1 MSMIHSVFVLFG
13 FFPVSAGALP
23 ALPAWMVGGLTI
35 VSAVLALIGGVIAFK
50 RSRMGSVFLILAA
63 LLCVAAPTEF
73 WIYGSL
79 YLIAAVFCFFLHRHS
94 DFADDEYEEEDDED
108 DEDEDFDELDEERL
122 IPREPHPRR
131 RERASRIPA
140 APSGE
145 KRVPLDHPS
154 EAVPRVR
161 RRTSKT
167 CPTCGANVAIVD
179 HYCPNCGSPLHTPAD
194 LSAGEPPS
202 VPAEREPL
210 SSSDVLR
217 GPETPEPE
225 DRGVFSVRSVPEP
238 NADDLLPEEASE
250 EAADGDLDPEGSAFE
265 GPEPEKPMER
275 ALPFHEDIRVSTPYK
290 VFVKPLKEN
299 ENIPTRPLNI
309 DPDAS
314 YQEFS
319 QYARRRK
326 RRTRSLGRRLAGVLL
341 LLGLVGGTT
350 WFLLGLRKLPEN
362 QLPVQPGP
370 IVDPV
375 VASSEIVASNE
386 PVAQPVDVPSGALP
400 SLTLRA
406 SPEQGRVTGSNVNLR
421 EDHSTGSR
429 SIVRL
434 QTNAKGTIL
443 DTWEGTSGT
452 LSGLWYRIRTQ
463 DNKEGWIYGQYF
475 LPIGEPLPKGYTS
488 ALLKSFGAGRAEAVA
503 ELGQPTQS
511 KASSLG
517 WRGLTLTLNGETITR
532 IQLTGSGR
540 ELKNGVRVGMPRKD
554 LVGIMGYPSHLVS
567 GQWRYVES
575 DGKGMGV
582 QFNKDGAVSGV
593 TVGSL

>member
-13 FFPVSAGALP
+13 FFPVSAGVLP
-23 ALPAWMVGGLTI
+23 PLPAWMAGGLTI

-94 DFADDEYEEEDDED
+94 DFADDAYEEDDEED
-108 DEDEDFDELDEERL
+108 EDEDEDFDELDEERL
-122 IPREPHPRR
+122 ILREPHPRR

-140 APSGE
+140 GPSGE
-145 KRVPLDHPS
+145 KRVPLGHPS
-154 EAVPRVR
+154 EDVLKVR

-179 HYCPNCGSPLHTPAD
+179 HYCPNCGSPLHAPAD
-194 LSAGEPPS
+194 LNSGEPSS
-202 VPAEREPL
+202 VPAGSIPSEREAL
-210 SSSDVLR
+210 SYSDVLR
-217 GPETPEPE
+217 GPEASEPE
-225 DRGVFSVRSVPEP
+225 DRGVFSSVRSAPEP
-238 NADDLLPEEASE
+238 KADDLLPDEAPEE
-250 EAADGDLDPEGSAFE
+250 SAFE
-265 GPEPEKPMER
+265 GPEPEDSLEG

-299 ENIPTRPLNI
+299 ENVPTRPLNI

-370 IVDPV
+370 IVDLSA
-375 VASSEIVASNE
+375 ASSEIVASNE
-386 PVAQPVDVPSGALP
+386 PVAQPVDAPSGALP

-406 SPEQGRVTGSNVNLR
+406 SPEQGKVTGSNVNLR
-421 EDHSTGSR
+421 ETHSTGSR

-434 QTNAKGTIL
+434 QTNTQGTIL

-452 LSGLWYRIRTQ
+452 LSGIWYRIRTR

-488 ALLKSFGAGRAEAVA
+488 ALLKSFGADRAEAVA
-503 ELGQPTQS
+503 ELGQPAQS
-511 KASSLG
+511 KAASLG

-540 ELKNGVRVGMPRKD
+540 ELKNGVKVGMPRRD
-554 LVGIMGYPSHLVS
+554 LVGIMGYPTHLVS
-567 GQWRYVES
+567 GQWRYAES